1 MSRIDLETRLRRELV
16 ATSGYDDFDGASA
29 DVSGLTNEALDLC
42 ISVCQQETGRDTTIW
57 IVDPS
62 APEDRQQANG
72 IRLSVRYRGYIRST
86 MVPLPGWMKQAGWL
100 RTTFQRPRGSS
111 DGWIVTER

>member
-1 MSRIDLETRLRRELV
+1 M

-86 MVPLPGWMKQAGWL
+86 MVPLPGWMN
-100 RTTFQRPRGSS
+100 RR
-111 DGWIVTER
+111 DG